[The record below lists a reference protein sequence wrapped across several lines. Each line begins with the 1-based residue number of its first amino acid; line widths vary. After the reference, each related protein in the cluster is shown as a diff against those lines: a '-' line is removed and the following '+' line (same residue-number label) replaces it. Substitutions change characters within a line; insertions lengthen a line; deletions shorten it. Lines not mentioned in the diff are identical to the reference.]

1 MRYTAAAL
9 LLFVAALGGATRAAA
24 QAPVDRE
31 LSGGKAFALSLV
43 LPGLGH
49 HYVHGGN
56 WDGWAT
62 VFALADAALW
72 TSLVGS
78 EWRRNHLEGN
88 YETLAATR
96 AGADIEGKGRDFF
109 LNLASY
115 PSSDEFLAT
124 QLRNRNW
131 RNLDAIA
138 DPSNQW
144 MWSSEGDFLRFRALR
159 EDAES
164 LRRRRSFII
173 TTLIA
178 NRLIAGVSALRGARR
193 ADLSA
198 ASFSLG
204 VPPRGADIPMMNVRV
219 RW

>member
-1 MRYTAAAL
+1 MRYTAVVL
-9 LLFVAALGGATRAAA
+9 LLFVVVFGGAAPVGA

-31 LSGGKAFALSLV
+31 TSGGKAFVLSLV

-49 HYVHGGN
+49 QYVHGGD
-56 WDGWAT
+56 WSGWAT
-62 VFALADAALW
+62 VFALADIGLW
-72 TSLVGS
+72 TSLAGA

-88 YETLAATR
+88 YETLAATS
-96 AGADIEGKGRDFF
+96 AGADVDGKSRDFF
-109 LNLASY
+109 LNLASFQ
-115 PSSDEFLAT
+115 SSDEYVET

-144 MWSSEGDFLRFRALR
+144 MWASEDDFLRFRDMR
-159 EDAES
+159 DDAES

-173 TTLIA
+173 TTLVA
-178 NRLIAGVSALRGARR
+178 NRLIAGVSSLRAARR
-193 ADLSA
+193 AGRA
-198 ASFSLG
+198 EATFSLS
-204 VPPRGADIPMMNVRV
+204 VPPHGSDVPMMNVRL